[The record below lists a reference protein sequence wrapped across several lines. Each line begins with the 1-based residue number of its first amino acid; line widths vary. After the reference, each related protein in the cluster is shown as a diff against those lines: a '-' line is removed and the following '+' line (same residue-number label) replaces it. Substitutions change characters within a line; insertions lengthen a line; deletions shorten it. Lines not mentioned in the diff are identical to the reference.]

1 MMSTVSFVT
10 GGCIKSNFK
19 VIWDGLTFKKTLLLI
34 FGSLKM
40 PGGNTVGRFDA
51 ACITEMESLF

>member
-19 VIWDGLTFKKTLLLI
+19 VIWDGLTCKKTLLLI
-34 FGSLKM
+34 PGSLKM
-40 PGGNTVGRFDA
+40 PGGNTVGMFDT
-51 ACITEMESLF
+51 ACMTEMESLF